1 MTGDR
6 NYVHAENH
14 SPVLGF
20 LGTLFLRF
28 LLGIVV
34 GHLWVAAV
42 ALVFHLTGENVVS
55 EHATIGYSFHIGN
68 LYEYFDSKYDTSSPV
83 FRVVAWVA
91 CIGKLGMYGCWDSLG
106 FFSGKIGFAEIVKE
120 AQA

>member
-1 MTGDR
+1 MFMQKII
-6 NYVHAENH
+6 A
-14 SPVLGF
+14 SPRF

-83 FRVVAWVA
+83 FRIVAWVA
-91 CIGKLGMYGCWDSLG
+91 CIGNLGCMAVGILWG
-106 FFSGKIGFAEIVKE
+106 FSQGRLDLRRLLRKRRLKKIGLSS
-120 AQA
+120 